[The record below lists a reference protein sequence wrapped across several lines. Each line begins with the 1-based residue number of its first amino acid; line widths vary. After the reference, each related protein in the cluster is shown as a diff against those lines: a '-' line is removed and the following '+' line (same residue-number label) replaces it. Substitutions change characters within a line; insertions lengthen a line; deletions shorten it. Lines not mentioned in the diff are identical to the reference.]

1 VSALGS
7 RIINSGTITAGSGAS
22 TAVLYQ
28 AGANNAQF
36 EMQNGSTITGN
47 VDARA
52 INSATLVVGTGVLT
66 QGTFNVSAIGTQYLG
81 FNSFVK
87 EGANNTLTLMASNSG
102 FTPWTINEGI
112 LAISNDNQL
121 GASSNALTFGSKAG
135 NTGTLTVNNSTLS
148 SRNIVLLDNG
158 SINVASAQTYQN
170 SAVVSGAFDLTKQGD
185 GTLTLAGLNAYT
197 GATNVTSIESVN
209 CCKS

>member
-1 VSALGS
+1 MSALGS

-87 EGANNTLTLMASNSG
+87 EGAKVDSITKCNT
-102 FTPWTINEGI
+102 
-112 LAISNDNQL
+112 
-121 GASSNALTFGSKAG
+121 
-135 NTGTLTVNNSTLS
+135 V
-148 SRNIVLLDNG
+148 
-158 SINVASAQTYQN
+158 
-170 SAVVSGAFDLTKQGD
+170 
-185 GTLTLAGLNAYT
+185 
-197 GATNVTSIESVN
+197 
-209 CCKS
+209 